1 MLCKR
6 YNIDVSNYDFT
17 DIPSELQFK
26 DNGTDIRKE
35 LDTIRLAYNS
45 INDRIQERFEKGF
58 NSEKNRST
66 KVQER

>member
-45 INDRIQERFEKGF
+45 IMIEYKKGL
-58 NSEKNRST
+58 KRGLIL
-66 KVQER
+66 KK